1 MWLFDLLGE
10 VWDALASIDDGA
22 DPKPRIATCELYVDK
37 VNMRTHKFERSI
49 IEGKVKYNA
58 RSMDRPDDDDI
69 IYTAKE
75 EHFGDRDRYIR
86 PYSKNIRTFAAY
98 NNNNNVDSY
107 SYILYDRYENTVIG
121 LCLKK

>member
-1 MWLFDLLGE
+1 MSLDDIGAAIFHMFLDWGLG
-10 VWDALASIDDGA
+10 S
-22 DPKPRIATCELYVDK
+22 RYVVHVDR
-37 VNMRTHKFERSI
+37 VSMRTHKFERSI

-58 RSMDRPDDDDI
+58 RSIDRPDDDDI

-107 SYILYDRYENTVIG
+107 SYILYDRYENTVVG

>member
-1 MWLFDLLGE
+1 MWLFDLIEEIWYELG
-10 VWDALASIDDGA
+10 SIDDGA
-22 DPKPRIATCELYVDK
+22 DPKPCIAICELYVDK

-58 RSMDRPDDDDI
+58 RSMDRPGDDYI

-75 EHFGDRDRYIR
+75 EHFGDRDRYVR
-86 PYSKNIRTFAAY
+86 AYSKNIRTFAAY
-98 NNNNNVDSY
+98 NNNNSIDSY
-107 SYILYDRYENTVIG
+107 SYILYDRYENTVVG